1 MQAMDWDDLHYVLAA
16 ARAGTLAAA
25 ARRLGVDQTTVA
37 RRLAAAQS
45 GIGARLFDRRDGLL
59 QPTAAGIAAIA
70 HAERVEQEIGAL
82 ETAIAGSDAVTA
94 GVVRITSVPILVDRL
109 LIPAAWRFCVQHP
122 GLRLELIGEPRN
134 LNLTRREADIALRL
148 ARPDRGTALARRI
161 GRLDY
166 AVFALRRRGVDAL
179 PWITYE
185 DGLAHLP
192 QARWTARAARAGTVA
207 PLQVNDAEAIVQAVR
222 AGLGRA
228 LLPCFLA
235 GREPGLEQIGK
246 PVLARELWLLVHPE
260 LRPLARIAAAIAWL
274 EAIVRP
280 SRARPAPPPSPS
292 SRRS

>member
-1 MQAMDWDDLHYVLAA
+1 MQVMDWDDLRYVLAA
-16 ARAGTLAAA
+16 ARTGTLAAA
-25 ARRLGVDQTTVA
+25 ARRLDVDQTTVA

-45 GIGARLFDRRDGLL
+45 DIGARLFDRRDGRL
-59 QPTAAGIAAIA
+59 QPTAAGLAAIA
-70 HAERVEQEIGAL
+70 RAERVEQEVGAL
-82 ETAIAGSDAVTA
+82 ESAIAGSDAVTA
-94 GVVRITSVPILVDRL
+94 GAVRITAVPILVDRL
-109 LIPAAWRFCVQHP
+109 LIPAAQRFCAQHP

-134 LNLTRREADIALRL
+134 LSLTRREADIALRL

-166 AVFALRRRGVDAL
+166 AVFASRRRGADTL

-192 QARWTARAARAGTVA
+192 QAQWTARAARSGTVA

-235 GREPGLEQIGK
+235 GREPGLVQIGK

-274 EAIVRP
+274 EATVRP

-292 SRRS
+292 SR